1 MSSSYCYP
9 HPHPAVTTDV
19 AVFAIRKQ
27 ELRLLLIRRRNEPYR
42 GMWALPGGF
51 LEIEESIETCAKR
64 ELQEETGLHNLY
76 LEQLYTFGRPDR
88 DPRERVISIAY
99 FALVPPDSPEPQAGD
114 DARELAWFPLHGL
127 PKLAFDHQE
136 IILLAHRRLISKLN
150 YSTIAFQFLPKSF
163 TLSELQTVYEILRGE
178 KLDKRN
184 FRKSILALEQLEETG
199 EQRRTG
205 SHRPAQIYRLR
216 HPDRVDIIR

>member
-1 MSSSYCYP
+1 MPAPYCYP
-9 HPHPAVTTDV
+9 HPHPAVTTDIV
-19 AVFAIRKQ
+19 VFAIREQ
-27 ELRLLLIRRRNEPYR
+27 QLQLLLIRRRSDPYR

-51 LEIEESIETCAKR
+51 LEITENIESCAER
-64 ELQEETGLHNLY
+64 ELREETRLHGIY

-88 DPRERVISIAY
+88 DPRERVISVAY

-114 DARELAWFPLHGL
+114 DAAELAWFPLHRL
-127 PKLAFDHQE
+127 PPLAFDHQE
-136 IILLAHRRLISKLN
+136 MIQLAHHRLVSKLN

-184 FRKSILALEQLEETG
+184 FRKSILALQQIEETG

-216 HPDRVDIIR
+216 HPNRVDIIR